1 MNWPQIREIVDK
13 TGKDLLIKIR
23 TNKGPIALENFIKK
37 KFSYL
42 GKFYLINHWSPYSKI
57 GIIELTGENRTIF
70 IEWIATKEKDE
81 IIDVREIDNFD
92 IEKFDEYLSSLGVE
106 SSVLRLMRSDF

>member
-1 MNWPQIREIVDK
+1 MNWPQIKDFVDK
-13 TGKDLLIKIR
+13 TDKDLLIKII

-57 GIIELTGENRTIF
+57 GIIELIAEDRKIF
-70 IEWIATKEKDE
+70 IEWMATKEKDK
-81 IIDVREIDNFD
+81 IIDVRKIDNFD
-92 IEKFDEYLSSLGVE
+92 IEKFEEYLSSLGVE